1 VNLRMKL
8 GIMQPYLLPYIGY
21 FQLIAAVDVFVVYDN
36 IQYTKKGWINR
47 NRLLQDGTDL
57 MFSVPLKKGS
67 DYLEV
72 RERSLAETFDRRKLL
87 NQFRENYRRAPFF
100 ASTWPLLEQI
110 IGHADDNLFRY
121 IHNSIVQL
129 CAHLSLETQVRI
141 SSDINIDH
149 TLRGQD
155 KVIAINQALCASVY
169 RNAIGGLDLYS
180 REAFRDQGIE
190 VQFIKSRPLE
200 YAQFGKPFVPWL
212 SIVDVLMFNSVET
225 IKDDF
230 LSQIELV

>member
-1 VNLRMKL
+1 MKL

-155 KVIAINQALCASVY
+155 KVIAINQALGASVY

>member
-1 VNLRMKL
+1 MKL

-21 FQLIAAVDVFVVYDN
+21 FQLIAAVDVFVLYDN

-47 NRLLQDGTDL
+47 NRLLQDGTDV

-67 DYLEV
+67 DYLDV

-110 IGHADDNLFRY
+110 IGHADDNLFGY

-129 CAHLSLETQVRI
+129 CAHLSLETEVRI
-141 SSDINIDH
+141 SSDIDIDH

-155 KVIAINQALCASVY
+155 KVIAINQALGASVY

-180 REAFRDQGIE
+180 REAFREQGIE
-190 VQFIKSRPLE
+190 LQFIKSRPLE
-200 YAQFGKPFVPWL
+200 YPQLGKPFVPWL

-230 LSQIELV
+230 LSQMELI

>member
-155 KVIAINQALCASVY
+155 KVIAINQALGASVY